1 VLTRARRRRELNEIE
16 RARKDAEDRLG
27 RLSAAYDTALAE
39 TGVVLFQR
47 TAEGQDAFHVSAS
60 CTATLGW
67 APSTFLTPGVLR
79 GLVHPDDL
87 AIWDAAIGGRTVI
100 DLTHGTDPAARVTSP
115 ALGADPSPVV
125 RLRSATGP
133 WRHVRVETVSSADG
147 PTRGALVDVTSDQ
160 SRGRTV
166 RRFAEVIERDPSA
179 CLLLRLTETA
189 DPSSLVIEAANRAA
203 HELFHLDPGV
213 VGDDAATTPIDTV
226 LGAASA
232 QLLRAAAFDVA
243 HTGEPMTAERLALL
257 EVPGTYLDLRLERLT
272 DGALALRLTDVTA
285 TAALE
290 DRLRHQAS
298 HDALTGLPNRSL
310 FEDRLAS
317 ALSTAS
323 PDAPA
328 ALVLIDIDRLRDHND
343 ALGLHLGD
351 DLLVQFGRR
360 LVREVRGAAVVSR
373 IGGDEFAVLTLPCAG
388 AAEATER
395 ANAVR
400 AALAAPFDLD
410 GHLVHVRSSIGVAL
424 TPTHGSDT
432 RTALRVAQR
441 ALDAAKTA
449 PDGLV
454 VHDGTEPEGSIHRL
468 GLLSELRQGLANR
481 DLELRYQPVLD
492 LRSGRVTKVEAV
504 LRWRQERHDARLPV
518 EFLELAEHS
527 GLIQPL
533 TRWVLGEAADAAAG
547 FARSGHDVVV
557 STNLSL
563 RNLFDPDLE
572 RFLVLL
578 IDSGELDPG
587 SVELEVAETE
597 LMDDPV
603 RSREVLVRL
612 HTLGLR
618 IVVDEFGTGYTS
630 LATMQHLPVSGLK
643 IDRSFVTAISDD
655 PADASI
661 VRSTIELCHD
671 LGLGVAAE
679 GVADAGTLSMLAAF
693 GCDLAQGPHLSEPVT
708 SDALPAR
715 ITELESAA
723 RAFSGAVPR

>member
-1 VLTRARRRRELNEIE
+1 MTEAERARR
-16 RARKDAEDRLG
+16 DAEDRLAQV
-27 RLSAAYDTALAE
+27 RVAYDTALAE

-47 TAEGQDAFHVSAS
+47 TAPGHDAFHVSAS
-60 CTATLGW
+60 CTAALGW
-67 APSTFLTPGVLR
+67 APATFLTPGVLR

-87 AIWDAAIGGRTVI
+87 ATWDAALSGQTVI
-100 DLTHGTDPAARVTSP
+100 DLTHGTDPSAKVASP
-115 ALGADPSPVV
+115 ALGADPSPIV

-133 WRHVRVETVSSADG
+133 WRYVRVESVTSASG
-147 PTRGALVDVTSDQ
+147 LTRGALVDVSADETH
-160 SRGRTV
+160 RHTM
-166 RRFAEVIERDPSA
+166 RRFAEVVERDPSG
-179 CLLLRLTETA
+179 CLLLELPDPT
-189 DPSSLVIEAANRAA
+189 DPSSLVIIAANRAA
-203 HELFHLDPGV
+203 HDLFHLDPGL
-213 VGDDAATTPIDTV
+213 VGIGAPATPIDAV
-226 LGAASA
+226 LGTASA
-232 QLLRAAAFDVA
+232 QLVRAAAFDVA

-257 EVPGTYLDLRLERLT
+257 EVPGTYLDLRLDRLA
-272 DGALALRLTDVTA
+272 DGTLALQLTDVTA

-290 DRLRHQAS
+290 ERLRHQAS

-317 ALSTAS
+317 ALSGAS
-323 PDAPA
+323 HDAPA
-328 ALVLIDIDRLRDHND
+328 ALVLVDIDRLRDHND

-360 LVREVRGAAVVSR
+360 LVREVRGAAIVSR
-373 IGGDEFAVLTLPCAG
+373 IGGDEFAVLTVPCAG
-388 AAEATER
+388 VAEATER
-395 ANAVR
+395 AHAVR
-400 AALAAPFDLD
+400 CALAAPFDLD
-410 GHLVHVRSSIGVAL
+410 GHLVHVRASVGVAL
-424 TPTHGSDT
+424 TPTHGSDA
-432 RTALRVAQR
+432 RSVLRIAQR
-441 ALDAAKTA
+441 ALDAAKSV
-449 PDGLV
+449 PEGIV
-454 VHDGTEPEGSIHRL
+454 VHDGAEPEGSIHRL

-481 DLELRYQPVLD
+481 DLELRYQPLLD
-492 LRSGRVTKVEAV
+492 LRSGRVAKVEAV
-504 LRWRQERHDARLPV
+504 LRWRHDQHGARLPV

-533 TRWVLGEAADAAAG
+533 TRWVLGETADAAAG
-547 FARSGHDVVV
+547 LARAGHDVVV

-578 IDSGELDPG
+578 IDNGELDPT

-643 IDRSFVTAISDD
+643 IDRSFVGTIADD

-671 LGLGVAAE
+671 LGLGVAAD

-708 SDALPAR
+708 AQALPAR
-715 ITELESAA
+715 ISELESAA
-723 RAFSGAVPR
+723 RAWSGAPNH